1 MYDASMVAVKMGD
14 RQSQETAYKC
24 CMKRL
29 LNVLV
34 FITVLVVTSCS
45 AFHKQQRELN
55 IMDFGA
61 IADGKTLC
69 TAAIQSAIDECS
81 ENSGR
86 LVFPAGT
93 YLTGTFYVK
102 TGVELHLQ
110 KGAVILG
117 SPNIDD
123 YTTDT
128 GGIRYN
134 TPWMD
139 RCLVY
144 AEDADTISIT
154 GEGTL
159 NGNGSKENFPPGKG
173 GADRPMLLRL
183 FNCKN
188 VILRDI
194 TMRDPASWGAAI
206 IGCENVDV
214 RNLTIHNRSNWNGD
228 GLDFDSCRNVTV
240 DNCDINTSDD
250 SICLQASEKDR
261 PCENIRITNCRMS
274 SHWAAIRI
282 GLLTRS
288 DIRNVEMRDCH
299 FHDIVGEGFKI
310 QMAEGSVIE
319 DMLFENITMD
329 NVTRPLFIT
338 LNSHRFTREL
348 IDVPLPPPGRL
359 RNLKFH
365 NITAVAG
372 NRSVT
377 DAMAYMA
384 IIGLPGQKIENIEFR
399 NVEMTFPGGGTEDTA
414 RRREVPEL
422 GDWKP
427 EFFMFDG
434 DLPAYG
440 LFIRHATGI
449 TLSNVKLSFI
459 EEEKRSPIILDNV
472 ENFSAPDLE
481 AQCSEGV
488 YPVVTWMK

>member
-1 MYDASMVAVKMGD
+1 
-14 RQSQETAYKC
+14 
-24 CMKRL
+24 
-29 LNVLV
+29 
-34 FITVLVVTSCS
+34 
-45 AFHKQQRELN
+45 
-55 IMDFGA
+55 MDFGA

-81 ENSGR
+81 KKGGR

-93 YLTGTFYVK
+93 YLTGTFYIK
-102 TGVELHLQ
+102 SRVELHLE
-110 KGAVILG
+110 KDAVILG

-139 RCLVY
+139 RCLIY
-144 AEDADTISIT
+144 AEGADNISIT
-154 GEGTL
+154 GKGTL

-188 VILRDI
+188 IILRDI

-250 SICLQASEKDR
+250 SICLQASEKNR

-288 DIRNVEMRDCH
+288 DIRNVEIRDCH
-299 FHDIVGEGFKI
+299 FYDIVGEGFKI
-310 QMAEGSVIE
+310 QMAEGAVIE
-319 DMLFENITMD
+319 DMLFENITMK
-329 NVTRPLFIT
+329 NVTRPVFIT
-338 LNSHRFTREL
+338 LNRHRFTREL
-348 IDVPLPPPGRL
+348 INVPLPPAGRV
-359 RNLKFH
+359 RNLKFN
-365 NITAVAG
+365 NITAIAG
-372 NRSVT
+372 NPAVKNG
-377 DAMAYMA
+377 MAYMA
-384 IIGLPGQKIENIEFR
+384 IIGVPEQKIEDIEFR
-399 NVEMTFPGGGTEDTA
+399 NVEITFPGGGTEATA
-414 RRREVPEL
+414 QRRDVPEL

-427 EFFMFDG
+427 EFFMFNG

-440 LFIRHATGI
+440 LYVRHVRGI
-449 TLSNVKLSFI
+449 TLNNVKLRFT
-459 EEEKRSPIILDNV
+459 EEEKRSPVILDAV
-472 ENFSAPDLE
+472 EDFNASRLE
-481 AQCSEGV
+481 AQCGEGIE
-488 YPVVTWMK
+488 PVVTLGEFN